1 MQDIL
6 EKKQWTAAGSHF
18 NGEGLSEGI
27 PSLTPASQRFS
38 KPTAN
43 SAFSNVYGL
52 KTVSISMKP
61 ASSAPIGRS
70 PSSTTL

>member
-1 MQDIL
+1 MSEAIRMNPSAL
-6 EKKQWTAAGSHF
+6 EDPWSVP
-18 NGEGLSEGI
+18 LSELD
-27 PSLTPASQRFS
+27 PSQRFS

-52 KTVSISMKP
+52 KTLSISMKP
-61 ASSAPIGRS
+61 ASSDPIGRS